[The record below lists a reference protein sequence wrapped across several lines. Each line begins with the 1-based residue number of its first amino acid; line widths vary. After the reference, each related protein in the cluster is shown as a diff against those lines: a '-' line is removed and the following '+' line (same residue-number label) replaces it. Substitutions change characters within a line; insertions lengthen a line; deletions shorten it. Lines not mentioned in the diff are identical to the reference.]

1 MAILIENLL
10 GKIEMSFL
18 ALIDY
23 VLDFTLSH
31 PMFVLDTCIYLVH
44 ACTYFVIKKQEND
57 NDTYGIHLVGKNI
70 EQSFRTWHSD

>member
-1 MAILIENLL
+1 MAILIENLQ

-44 ACTYFVIKKQEND
+44 ACTYFVIKK
-57 NDTYGIHLVGKNI
+57 
-70 EQSFRTWHSD
+70 